1 MRHEDMR
8 GNLII
13 GEGVEVSGVIVCP
26 GTVTVDGTLLGKLSA
41 AELRVG
47 ASGRIEGEVQAG
59 TAIIRGEVGPLLTCS
74 NKLMICATGKVT
86 GTVSFPTLE
95 VELGGQLVGKI
106 QSTSSDTVAF
116 QPAGVTRLP
125 SPESP

>member
-1 MRHEDMR
+1 MR
-8 GNLII
+8 GHLII

-47 ASGRIEGEVQAG
+47 TSGRIEGEVKAG

-74 NKLMICATGKVT
+74 SKLLVCATGKVA
-86 GTVSFPTLE
+86 GTATFPTLE
-95 VELGGQLVGKI
+95 VELGGQLVGRI
-106 QSTSSDTVAF
+106 QSTADAGALEV
-116 QPAGVTRLP
+116 PGVTRLP